1 MREDDPE
8 VVQARQELEKLTSD
22 AQRLSALH
30 EAKSVAFQS
39 VSRVVQAIED
49 WPKRG
54 RPHGTALQDCDGPEP
69 KPLKGE
75 TVTDAVETPA
85 PTRSRAAGRRPSHLQ
100 FLLPKFLLQA
110 AHACDGRATGA
121 ARRAPDVSSLVE
133 HDRSIAFPTTRNR
146 SVEQPSRATPLTQN
160 TRYSGHLHDLGRRH
174 VGPGSADNIKI
185 VHSESQC
192 GASCRA
198 CLPKYASPEPGASV

>member
-1 MREDDPE
+1 VWAKERLRQLRLKASYAHAVIPEFADRLAANTARGDAERRLQRLLAPRAENGFNMREDYAE
-8 VVQARQELEKLTSD
+8 VVQARQELEKLTAD

-121 ARRAPDVSSLVE
+121 ARRA
-133 HDRSIAFPTTRNR
+133 
-146 SVEQPSRATPLTQN
+146 
-160 TRYSGHLHDLGRRH
+160 
-174 VGPGSADNIKI
+174 
-185 VHSESQC
+185 
-192 GASCRA
+192 
-198 CLPKYASPEPGASV
+198 